1 MSTAATLR
9 ENKMGTMPVGKLL
22 FSMAL
27 PLAISML
34 VQAFYN
40 VVDSYYVS
48 RVSESAVTALGL
60 AFPIQNLMIAF
71 ATGIGVGMNALLSKS
86 LGQGNR
92 ERANRAAGN
101 GILLSL
107 LAVAG
112 FMIFG
117 AVGSE
122 AFFATQSSVEETVK
136 GGASYISICSLF
148 SAGIFVEII
157 GERLLQASGRTVYT
171 LFTQGL
177 GAVLNIIL
185 DPIFIFGSEPLGI
198 APMGISGAAV
208 ATVVGQWVAAIMAMI
223 FNFTSNP
230 DVKLGL
236 KYLRPSGKTM
246 GKILAVGVP
255 SIIMMAIGSAMN
267 FGMNQILLGFKAY
280 GETAAGV
287 FGVYYKL
294 QSFVLMP
301 LFGINNAIIPII
313 AFNYGA
319 KKPERIIKALKL
331 SLCSIAA
338 ILLLGLVAF
347 HLLPDTL
354 LGIFEPSD
362 TFLELG
368 RTALRI
374 ISIHFP
380 IAAIGIS
387 LSTSFQALG
396 NGIYSTIV
404 SLCRQL
410 VALLPAAYLLSL
422 TGSVHMVWW
431 AFPIAEVVSSAVTL
445 ILFARIYKQKIKPLK
460 EATCL

>member
-1 MSTAATLR
+1 MSNTATLK

-27 PLAISML
+27 PLAISMM

-71 ATGIGVGMNALLSKS
+71 ATGLGVGMNALLSKS
-86 LGQGNR
+86 LGQGNQ

-101 GILLSL
+101 GIFLCLC
-107 LAVAG
+107 AVAAFMVFG
-112 FMIFG
+112 F
-117 AVGSE
+117 VGSE
-122 AFFATQSSVEETVK
+122 AFFAAQSEVEETVK
-136 GGASYISICSLF
+136 GGASYVSICTIFSL
-148 SAGIFVEII
+148 GIFVEII

-177 GAVLNIIL
+177 GAVLNIVL
-185 DPIFIFGSEPLGI
+185 DPIFIFGFEPLGI
-198 APMGISGAAV
+198 APMGIAGAAV
-208 ATVVGQWVAAIMAMI
+208 ATVIGQWAAAIMAII

-230 DVKLGL
+230 DVQLKL
-236 KYLRPSGKTM
+236 KFLRPDGKIM
-246 GKILAVGVP
+246 GKILSVGIP
-255 SIIMMAIGSAMN
+255 SIVMMAIGSVMN

-287 FGVYYKL
+287 FGIYYKL

-301 LFGINNAIIPII
+301 LFGINNAIVPII

-319 KKPERIIKALKL
+319 KKPERITKALKL
-331 SLCSIAA
+331 SLGSIAA
-338 ILLLGLVAF
+338 ILVLGMCAF
-347 HLLPDTL
+347 HLFPDGL
-354 LGIFEPSD
+354 LNIFEPSP

-404 SLCRQL
+404 SLCRQM

-431 AFPIAEVVSSAVTL
+431 AFPIAEVVSSVVTL
-445 ILFARIYKQKIKPLK
+445 ILFAKIYKQKIKPL
-460 EATCL
+460 T

>member
-1 MSTAATLR
+1 MSNTATLK

-27 PLAISML
+27 PLAISMM

-60 AFPIQNLMIAF
+60 AFPVQNLMIAF
-71 ATGIGVGMNALLSKS
+71 ATGLGVGMNALLSKS
-86 LGQGNR
+86 LGEGNR
-92 ERANRAAGN
+92 DRANRAAGN
-101 GILLSL
+101 GIFLCLC
-107 LAVAG
+107 AVALFMVFG
-112 FMIFG
+112 FVG
-117 AVGSE
+117 AE
-122 AFFATQSSVEETVK
+122 AFFAAQSDVDTTIQN
-136 GGASYISICSLF
+136 GTSYISICSIF
-148 SAGIFVEII
+148 SLGIFVEIM

-177 GAVLNIIL
+177 GAILNIIL
-185 DPIFIFGSEPLGI
+185 DPIFIFGFEPLGI
-198 APMGISGAAV
+198 QPMGIAGAAV
-208 ATVVGQWVAAIMAMI
+208 ATVSGQWVAAIMAMV

-230 DVKLGL
+230 DVKLSL
-236 KYLRPSGKTM
+236 KNLLPNGKII

-255 SIIMMAIGSAMN
+255 SIIMMAIGSLMN

-287 FGVYYKL
+287 FGVYFKL

-313 AFNYGA
+313 AFNFGA
-319 KKPERIIKALKL
+319 KKPERITKALKL
-331 SLCSIAA
+331 SLCSIAT
-338 ILLLGLVAF
+338 ILILGMSVF
-347 HLLPDTL
+347 HLFPDVL
-354 LGIFEPSD
+354 LNIFEPSD

-410 VALLPAAYLLSL
+410 VALLPAAFLLSL
-422 TGSVHMVWW
+422 TGDVHMVWW
-431 AFPIAEVVSSAVTL
+431 AFPIAEVVSSIVTL
-445 ILFARIYKQKIKPLK
+445 FLFARIYKQKIKPLK
-460 EATCL
+460 